1 MKRIVIKQENYPDSP
16 RCWDNLT
23 KMVCFHKR
31 YDLGDKFSEYNSSA
45 FDSWEEL
52 SEQLHKDYNIAAILP
67 LYLYDHSGITM
78 STGSFDCQWDSGQ
91 VGFIFITKETMIE
104 NFGGKNLTEKLK
116 EQAVEICKADVK
128 TYDQYLTGE
137 VYRYTILESVEMV
150 SMTKKDWEAGNCDNV
165 EHFNQDVEIDSCG
178 GFYGDNWFENGM
190 SDYIPEELHEL
201 LTITNITYGRT

>member
-1 MKRIVIKQENYPDSP
+1 MKRIKVKQEMYPESP

-23 KMVCFHKR
+23 KMVCFHNR
-31 YDLGDKFSEYNSSA
+31 YDLGDKFSEYKSSA

-116 EQAVEICKADVK
+116 EQAVKICKADVK

-137 VYRYTILESVEMV
+137 VYSYVIEEGREMV
-150 SMTKKDWEAGNCDNV
+150 TLSREDFENGNCDNI
-165 EHFNQDVEIDSCG
+165 ESTIEWIEIDSCG
-178 GFYGDNWFENGM
+178 GFYGDDFLTNGIL
-190 SDYIPEELHEL
+190 DYAGKEFTEQLK
-201 LTITNITYGRT
+201 NISVEY